1 MHHRITLFARLLRCC
16 GGDECLLARECV
28 AVVHTAKHVTL
39 PSVKRIIISLPC
51 AVLQCIVKAS
61 CTQRDQHQHT
71 PCARGLTTLHSRRRQ
86 GNESIHHV
94 LTGKSNALVV
104 ASLDTLQTRNT
115 LAIPR
120 SARDR
125 QRERERERGQCQIVP
140 STTRSQLDEHYTL
153 ASIARSLRCDAR
165 YKYKI
170 RRHGE
175 NRKKSRPVL

>member
-51 AVLQCIVKAS
+51 AVLQCIVKAP
-61 CTQRDQHQHT
+61 CTQRDQHQQHT

-125 QRERERERGQCQIVP
+125 QRERERERGQ
-140 STTRSQLDEHYTL
+140 SDRSFNNSQSARRTL
-153 ASIARSLRCDAR
+153 YAC
-165 YKYKI
+165 KY
-170 RRHGE
+170 R
-175 NRKKSRPVL
+175 